1 VEGEKTRIQKARERL
16 KRDRDFGLPR
26 TGPVPMV
33 DALQRAILM
42 LREGREAL
50 AQYLE
55 AVGYLRSP
63 AFWLVAQAL
72 AEIEQELDGVK
83 DALRAQVGSLA
94 VSGAEKILGASID
107 QNAHAE
113 LVSKLAAEI

>member
-1 VEGEKTRIQKARERL
+1 
-16 KRDRDFGLPR
+16 
-26 TGPVPMV
+26 MV

-50 AQYLE
+50 AQYLD

-72 AEIEQELDGVK
+72 AEILEGEDEGRDLHEFLTLRR
-83 DALRAQVGSLA
+83 ALCGWRRWRGCCRGWRFWVWGAGWKRVLGSTPRGWA
-94 VSGAEKILGASID
+94 RSWWGS
-107 QNAHAE
+107 
-113 LVSKLAAEI
+113 